1 MAGRG
6 WEVQAQLCLRG
17 VGLGR
22 MLTQGRGVRDVI
34 DTAVR
39 IKSILGLFVVVY
51 AIIIYLYASAAQ
63 DLFAGVLP
71 PKFKVGLM
79 YLGCLVA
86 VMYYS
91 NHRYIKKPNCLQ
103 VLSSTVYFWLV
114 ALFVIGVCCG
124 CSSCCCGLV
133 TVCVR
138 AFIT

>member
-1 MAGRG
+1 LFSVFWLIAAGRG
-6 WEVQAQLCLRG
+6 WGAQAQLCLRG

-71 PKFKVGLM
+71 PKFKVWLM
-79 YLGCLVA
+79 YLRCPVA

-91 NHRYIKKPNCLQ
+91 NHRYTKKSNCLQ
-103 VLSSTVYFWLV
+103 VLSNTVYFWLV
-114 ALFVIGVCCG
+114 ALFCYWCLLWLFVV
-124 CSSCCCGLV
+124 LL
-133 TVCVR
+133 
-138 AFIT
+138 